1 MFDGLL
7 QKVAKKYNQKKTLRK
22 QKVPRHVRTIPF
34 DLTEKLANVL
44 KLNPVFIRYQCK
56 EKNYLNKEKNFDL
69 LFNDLH
75 SDKIR
80 PDNSKTFK
88 TVIAVFKTNL

>member
-1 MFDGLL
+1 MTLNL
-7 QKVAKKYNQKKTLRK
+7 KSCKKIQSEKNIKKTESASTCK
-22 QKVPRHVRTIPF
+22 NF

-44 KLNPVFIRYQCK
+44 KLDPVFIRYQCK
-56 EKNYLNKEKNFDL
+56 EKNYLNKEKIFDL